1 MMLCCFIWFLQDIH
15 GVQWSSKMYVVDEGE
30 NEVEV
35 DDTWLL
41 GLVVILHNQS
51 GSEIEKILQ
60 D

>member
-1 MMLCCFIWFLQDIH
+1 
-15 GVQWSSKMYVVDEGE
+15 MYVIDEGE